1 MEKEE
6 TKDIITT
13 FPIGVRSN
21 QSKLGLFM
29 VPILAD
35 FLRRRNDSELR
46 VIINTLDSYRNRD
59 EFVLPYTTQL
69 SRFGISSEE
78 VLIDKDNKSELMRTV
93 ERLAKKG
100 YLTEQTRDK
109 YLCSCGKLEM
119 LADINLN
126 PSARFYSIDGRIP
139 HCNLCN
145 SDAKRIK
152 NMPVLVM
159 TYPQDVN
166 NGLVIPSHQEKEAV
180 RLYQDIPEHDFLV
193 SRSRDTGITFEGDLF
208 KYNLDVDFLWMNY
221 LSILGKERSLFVV
234 GSNHVLWHLCLMN
247 ALYQCSQDRQT
258 AKKSTL
264 ITPSYVIEKSDNI
277 RGFINGG
284 YENEDPNL
292 SRILVLSSIS
302 LNSKNSFWNEGI
314 LKYSRRRLL
323 ELNRGYDSN
332 SDLDNSI
339 SKSIKYLKRDNMERA
354 LKEGKMVGETH
365 DIRGWL
371 I

>member
-1 MEKEE
+1 MANE
-6 TKDIITT
+6 DRMDLITT

-29 VPILAD
+29 IPILAD
-35 FLRRRNDSELR
+35 FLRRRNNLELK

-69 SRFGISSEE
+69 KRFGISSDE
-78 VLIDKDNKSELMRTV
+78 VLIDRDNKNELM
-93 ERLAKKG
+93 EAIEELAKKR

-119 LADINLN
+119 LTDINFN
-126 PSARFYSIDGRIP
+126 PSARFYSIEGRIP
-139 HCNLCN
+139 HCNLCDSN
-145 SDAKRIK
+145 AERVKSV
-152 NMPVLVM
+152 PLLVM

-166 NGLVIPSHQEKEAV
+166 KGLVIPSHQEKEAV
-180 RLYQDIPEHDFLV
+180 RLYKDIPEHDFLV
-193 SRSRDTGITFEGDLF
+193 SRSRDTGITFDGNLS
-208 KYNLDVDFLWMNY
+208 KYNIDIDFLWMNY
-221 LSILGKERSLFVV
+221 LSIIGKNRNVFVV
-234 GSNHVLWHLCLMN
+234 GSNHVIWHLCLMN
-247 ALYQCSQDRQT
+247 ALYQCSQNRQNT
-258 AKKSTL
+258 KKSTL

-277 RGFINGG
+277 NRFINGR

-302 LNSKNSFWNEGI
+302 FNSKNSFWNEGI
-314 LKYSRRRLL
+314 LKYSRRKLL
-323 ELNRGYDSN
+323 ELDREYNSN
-332 SDLDNSI
+332 SNLDKSV
-339 SKSIKYLKRDNMERA
+339 SESIKYLKRNNIERA
-354 LKEGKMVGETH
+354 LKEGKMIGEKY